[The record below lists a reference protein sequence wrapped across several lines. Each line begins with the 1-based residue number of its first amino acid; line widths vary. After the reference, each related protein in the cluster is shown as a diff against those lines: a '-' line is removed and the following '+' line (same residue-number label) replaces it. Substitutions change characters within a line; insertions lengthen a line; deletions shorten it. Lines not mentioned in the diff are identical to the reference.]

1 MLDDVMR
8 KVLPVSQ
15 FQGFSWTCSPGFVW
29 ADQVDR
35 ASWAGSRCQST
46 RIGAHVFNR
55 RLIFWGGSL
64 PSMIP
69 ASRLTALWDAE
80 GRSIHSISSLVGRA
94 LVQCASFCLERAK
107 CWRHSSY
114 GNQTVGKARTSKHRS
129 DRTLELLEVVTSP
142 SPCFLNLFK
151 HLIRPVTNR

>member
-1 MLDDVMR
+1 MLDDVVR
-8 KVLPVSQ
+8 KVLPASQ
-15 FQGFSWTCSPGFVW
+15 FQGFSWTCSPWFVW
-29 ADQVDR
+29 AGQVDG
-35 ASWAGSRCQST
+35 ASWAGPRCRPT
-46 RIGAHVFNR
+46 RTGAHVFNR

-114 GNQTVGKARTSKHRS
+114 GNQTGGKARTSKHRS
-129 DRTLELLEVVTSP
+129 DRTLVTFRGCHQPISMFPEL
-142 SPCFLNLFK
+142 
-151 HLIRPVTNR
+151 I